1 MNKLIMD
8 ALTPLDIPISFQVYN
23 GSNTPY
29 LTFFIINDKGEMY
42 ADDEEIATG
51 YYIQIDIFSKGS
63 YTDLVE
69 KINKLMKK
77 SGFTR
82 RPSGPESYEDNT
94 KLYHKPLRFFFCVE
108 NNNEEEI

>member
-1 MNKLIMD
+1 MNKLIID
-8 ALTPLDIPISFQVYN
+8 TLKPLNVPVEFQVYN
-23 GSNTPY
+23 GSNIPY
-29 LTFFIINDKGEMY
+29 LTFFTIDDKGELY
-42 ADDEEIATG
+42 ADNEEIATG
-51 YYIQIDIFSKGS
+51 YYIQIDVFSKGS
-63 YTDLVE
+63 YTELVK

-82 RPSGPESYEDNT
+82 RPSGPEGYEDNT